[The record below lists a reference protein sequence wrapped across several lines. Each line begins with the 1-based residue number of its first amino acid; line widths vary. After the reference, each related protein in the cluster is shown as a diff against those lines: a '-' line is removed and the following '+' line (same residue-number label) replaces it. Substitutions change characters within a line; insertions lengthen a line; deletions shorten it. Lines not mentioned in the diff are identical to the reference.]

1 MTRACCLLTAGFL
14 VLSGADGSAQV
25 APPRG
30 IYVYSYP
37 RFVENGD
44 YERAMAVKG
53 VDGAAVVLQWAE
65 IEPKKDV
72 FDFTELDRRV
82 QLARSHGLAIELAI
96 LAGGGA
102 PDWLYARAP
111 AGVGARRLDF
121 VFSHHGGS
129 GHTLPVTMAP
139 PWDAAYV
146 GAFAAMLAQV
156 ADHLGKTGALP
167 YVSVAKLTGINTDTD
182 EIRLPDETPES
193 TGNRSVTDAISTWR
207 SAGYRPALVVEA
219 MRRVAAAWARAF
231 PGVWKVL
238 PIIPQ
243 SSFPPIGEGGQVV
256 DGQRAQLVVR
266 RLVDELAAAA
276 EEANRGRF
284 ILQMDWLNA
293 DQPVRPRVM
302 EIAGRLG
309 VPVAWQTNFYLG
321 REGKGAGCG
330 GEFGA
335 TSHCD
340 NASFLRMLEAGITPK
355 GGSGANARGTFIELF
370 PPDVL
375 EYASA
380 VWQAHQEMLK

>member
-1 MTRACCLLTAGFL
+1 L
-14 VLSGADGSAQV
+14 VLLGVDGSAQA

-44 YERAMAVKG
+44 YERAMAIKG
-53 VDGAAVVLQWAE
+53 VDGAAVVMKWAE

-72 FDFTELDRRV
+72 FDFTEFDRRV
-82 QLARSHGLAIELAI
+82 KLARAQGLAIELAI

-102 PDWLYARAP
+102 PDWLYAPAP
-111 AGVGARRLDF
+111 AGVGARRLNF
-121 VFSHHGGS
+121 VFAHHNGKGK
-129 GHTLPVTMAP
+129 TLPVTMAP
-139 PWDAAYV
+139 PWDDAYLT
-146 GAFAAMLAQV
+146 AFGTMLSQL
-156 ADHLGKTGALP
+156 ADHLRRTGALP

-182 EIRLPDETPES
+182 EIRLPNETPES
-193 TGNRSVTDAISTWR
+193 TGNRSVTDAVSTWR
-207 SAGYRPALVVEA
+207 SVGYRPALVVEA
-219 MRRVAAAWARAF
+219 MRGVAAAWARAF

-243 SSFPPIGEGGQVV
+243 SSFPPIGDGRQVV
-256 DGQRAQLVVR
+256 DERQAKLVVR
-266 RLVDELAAAA
+266 RLLNELAGAA
-276 EEANRGRF
+276 EGANRGRL

-293 DQPVRPRVM
+293 DHPVRPRVM
-302 EIAGRLG
+302 EIARMLG

-340 NASFLRMLEAGITPK
+340 NASFLRMLEAGIAPK
-355 GGSGANARGTFIELF
+355 GGSGTSARGMFIEVF
-370 PPDVL
+370 PPDVI
-375 EYASA
+375 EYAP
-380 VWQAHQEMLK
+380 VVLQAHQEMVK